1 MNLPSIKGAGSTTL
15 HLNLAKTSYS
25 SDIYGLRAH
34 PDFTVMSG
42 LLSTTIISVIVFG
55 HRFGCKHSKWT
66 FFPLVQPAR
75 YPPGFLGEFTVH
87 KKGLARLPHAPAELK
102 SALRFNFLGI
112 LSASRIYSDAGG
124 VVHSYR
130 GILYIVRRSW
140 TCSNRRNPF
149 SRFAHQPSWIPMT
162 TRTRPRCGLQS
173 SWLFGRFCRVAA
185 SGRSR
190 KET

>member
-1 MNLPSIKGAGSTTL
+1 
-15 HLNLAKTSYS
+15 
-25 SDIYGLRAH
+25 
-34 PDFTVMSG
+34 MSG
-42 LLSTTIISVIVFG
+42 PLSTTIISVIVFG

-66 FFPLVQPAR
+66 FFPSCSRPDIRPASSENL
-75 YPPGFLGEFTVH
+75 PSI
-87 KKGLARLPHAPAELK
+87 KKGWLDYPMHPPSSKAPYA
-102 SALRFNFLGI
+102 SNFLGI

-140 TCSNRRNPF
+140 TYSNRRNPF

-173 SWLFGRFCRVAA
+173 SWLLGRFCRVAA

-190 KET
+190 KGT

>member
-1 MNLPSIKGAGSTTL
+1 M
-15 HLNLAKTSYS
+15 
-25 SDIYGLRAH
+25 D
-34 PDFTVMSG
+34 
-42 LLSTTIISVIVFG
+42 LL
-55 HRFGCKHSKWT
+55 
-66 FFPLVQPAR
+66 PLVQPAR
-75 YPPGFLGEFTVH
+75 YPPGFLGEFTVY

-173 SWLFGRFCRVAA
+173 SWLFGRFLPCCCQRALSKRDLTLKIKAWYPVLSKRVFLWNRKQD
-185 SGRSR
+185 RSPSPSC
-190 KET
+190 